1 MQTNTHGPLRIV
13 NLIAKKAR
21 KPVSFVH
28 MSTAYVGSCEPS
40 GTRVMETL
48 SHVNIPPPPPPYCF
62 PYPCPYC
69 TLTHS
74 LPQVNIDPEEL
85 IARIKTMTRA
95 EIAAATPGCP
105 PPLRTNRTRRI
116 PHPVL
121 SGHAASLTPY

>member
-40 GTRVMETL
+40 GTHVMETL
-48 SHVNIPPPPPPYCF
+48 SH
-62 PYPCPYC
+62 
-69 TLTHS
+69 
-74 LPQVNIDPEEL
+74 VNIDPEEL

-95 EIAAATPGCP
+95 EIAAATPGWIGTHQNTYTFSKALGEMLLERHRGVVVRRAPAYIRP
-105 PPLRTNRTRRI
+105 P
-116 PHPVL
+116 
-121 SGHAASLTPY
+121 

>member
-48 SHVNIPPPPPPYCF
+48 SHVNIPPPPSLLFSLPVSLLY
-62 PYPCPYC
+62 
-69 TLTHS
+69 THS
-74 LPQVNIDPEEL
+74 LTPSGEHRPRGAHRADQDHDEGGDRGGDP
-85 IARIKTMTRA
+85 RV
-95 EIAAATPGCP
+95 P
-105 PPLRTNRTRRI
+105 PP
-116 PHPVL
+116 P
-121 SGHAASLTPY
+121 SY